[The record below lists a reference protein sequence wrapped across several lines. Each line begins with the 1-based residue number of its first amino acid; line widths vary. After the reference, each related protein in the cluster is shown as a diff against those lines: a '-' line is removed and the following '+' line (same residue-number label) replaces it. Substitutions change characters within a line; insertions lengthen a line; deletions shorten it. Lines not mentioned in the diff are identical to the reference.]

1 MSCREHR
8 PGEGR
13 MEQSERGS
21 GISQY
26 HGCLPHTHSRCT
38 RGTWGCIPGVG
49 LQCMRS
55 DLSGPPQLAWL
66 SCFSPP
72 ARLST
77 GAHQNPSSRDSESH
91 PGINNPPAA
100 VRDIATSLSSRSG
113 FSSLEWI
120 YRLAVSQERVTFPDL
135 SFWDTSSSQSVPCT
149 DLQRATVDTRRP
161 NATTPC
167 CTSSIL
173 GCSSTTPEGRR
184 DEATC
189 ELAAR
194 RLGSPSRLSEKSP
207 IAVTPSPGS
216 TSGQCSPAC
225 QDPKHRAG
233 PGQGQGRGTS
243 QNPRSR
249 GVQASTH

>member
-1 MSCREHR
+1 MLCRAESTGQAKDAWSNPSAAVGFPNTTVACR
-8 PGEGR
+8 TRTVAALGGPGGA
-13 MEQSERGS
+13 
-21 GISQY
+21 
-26 HGCLPHTHSRCT
+26 SRV
-38 RGTWGCIPGVG
+38 WAV
-49 LQCMRS
+49 QCMRS

-100 VRDIATSLSSRSG
+100 VRNIATSLSSRSG

-161 NATTPC
+161 NAATPC

-173 GCSSTTPEGRR
+173 GRSSTTPEGRS
-184 DEATC
+184 D
-189 ELAAR
+189 L
-194 RLGSPSRLSEKSP
+194 
-207 IAVTPSPGS
+207 
-216 TSGQCSPAC
+216 
-225 QDPKHRAG
+225 
-233 PGQGQGRGTS
+233 
-243 QNPRSR
+243 
-249 GVQASTH
+249 